1 MILWIKALHVISVIA
16 WMAGLLYLPRL
27 FVYHARATYGSELDT
42 VLATME
48 SRLLRMIMNPAMIS
62 TWCFGLWLLFL
73 QPGLL
78 SENWMA
84 IKLIGVLALTLLHI
98 LFAVLRRRF
107 LLAPRHDGSSSGVWK
122 DRSYK
127 LINEAV
133 TICMVVIVIMVIAR
147 PFSE

>member
-16 WMAGLLYLPRL
+16 WLAGLLYLPRL
-27 FVYHARATYGSELDT
+27 FVYHTRTTYGSELDT

-48 SRLLRMIMNPAMIS
+48 SRLLRVIMNPAMIS

-78 SENWMA
+78 GESWVA
-84 IKLIGVLALTLLHI
+84 IKLVGVLTLTLLHI
-98 LFAVLRRRF
+98 LFAVHRRRF
-107 LLAPRHDGSSSGVWK
+107 LLATRYEGSSSGVWR

-133 TICMVVIVIMVIAR
+133 TICMVMIVIMVIVR
-147 PFSE
+147 PFSG